1 MLIAILYTVGVFAV
15 GFSFGVFVKGF
26 LDNDE
31 IHELEKQNRA
41 LHRENARLKK
51 ETEHEV
57 IEIVD
62 KRVKDV
68 QFGGF

>member
-15 GFSFGVFVKGF
+15 GVSFGVFVKAF

-31 IHELEKQNRA
+31 IHELEKQNRT

-51 ETEHEV
+51 ETEPKV

-62 KRVKDV
+62 KRVRDV

>member
-15 GFSFGVFVKGF
+15 GFSFGVFVKAF

-31 IHELEKQNRA
+31 IHELEKQNRT

-62 KRVKDV
+62 KRVRDV